1 MVRLLFCAST
11 HISAMTSPKK
21 CNVRPQKFRTKHKF
35 KGRRR
40 KAPRTTATNENA
52 PTCARPDGGIDEC
65 ASDSGCDEGIDAA
78 LSFVSA
84 SEKKLG
90 FFEKDERQ
98 RDEVCATTVLC
109 DTLLLTALVAGAAC
123 PACGIQKLAVREP
136 AEKRKGLSSLLE
148 LHCENSECSATVLS
162 CSYTSLR
169 VTADGSS
176 RVSQRYDSGSSR
188 DSFAVNVKAVVA
200 ARAVGIG
207 HEQLSRFCSIIGLP
221 KPMHHRGFFSIAK
234 KVHTAA
240 MAAVSENLRRS
251 RELTKEVAGET
262 DVAVMFD
269 GTWQKRGHKSHNG
282 IGAVISL
289 DTGLCLDFEVIS
301 NYCLTCSR
309 HKDMGPDEE
318 VWQAFHGPVC
328 EKNADCSS
336 HAMETEAAMRIW
348 QRTLTYDT
356 PLHFMT
362 FLSDGDSKA
371 YSAVAESKV
380 YGAVN
385 IEKEDCTNHVAKR
398 LGTALRKL
406 HVPLPRGQKMKE
418 PAIQKLQTYYQIAI
432 TSNRGSVRD
441 MYTAVWASYFH
452 SCSTDNAGSH
462 KFCPAGTESWCK
474 HQRAEALGEP
484 APRHTPLLT
493 KAQGLAVLPIYK
505 RLTDEKLLARCIK
518 GKTQNA
524 SESLNSKIWLLCPKT
539 KFVSRT
545 VVETAAAMAILW
557 FNKGH
562 ATFEHILEEL
572 NILPSRDLV
581 TFSDSRDARRIKRMS
596 ERLTAE
602 ARAHRRRGV
611 KRARLE
617 ESARKDREG
626 TTYAAGQF

>member
-1 MVRLLFCAST
+1 
-11 HISAMTSPKK
+11 MTSPKK

-35 KGRRR
+35 MGRRR

-52 PTCARPDGGIDEC
+52 PTCARPDSGIDEC
-65 ASDSGCDEGIDAA
+65 ASDSGCDEGFDAA
-78 LSFVSA
+78 LSFVIA

-90 FFEKDERQ
+90 FFEKDGRQ

-109 DTLLLTALVAGAAC
+109 DTLLLTALVAGVAC

-148 LHCENSECSATVLS
+148 LHCENSECSAIVLS

-207 HEQLSRFCSIIGLP
+207 HEQLSRFCSIIGLS

-262 DVAVMFD
+262 EVAVMFD

-289 DTGLCLDFEVIS
+289 DTGLCFDIEVIS

-336 HAMETEAAMRIW
+336 HAMETEAALRIW

-371 YSAVAESKV
+371 YNAVAESKV

-385 IEKEDCTNHVAKR
+385 IEKE
-398 LGTALRKL
+398 
-406 HVPLPRGQKMKE
+406 
-418 PAIQKLQTYYQIAI
+418 
-432 TSNRGSVRD
+432 
-441 MYTAVWASYFH
+441 
-452 SCSTDNAGSH
+452 
-462 KFCPAGTESWCK
+462 
-474 HQRAEALGEP
+474 
-484 APRHTPLLT
+484 
-493 KAQGLAVLPIYK
+493 
-505 RLTDEKLLARCIK
+505 
-518 GKTQNA
+518 
-524 SESLNSKIWLLCPKT
+524 
-539 KFVSRT
+539 
-545 VVETAAAMAILW
+545 
-557 FNKGH
+557 
-562 ATFEHILEEL
+562 
-572 NILPSRDLV
+572 
-581 TFSDSRDARRIKRMS
+581 
-596 ERLTAE
+596 
-602 ARAHRRRGV
+602 
-611 KRARLE
+611 
-617 ESARKDREG
+617 
-626 TTYAAGQF
+626 